1 MKKKL
6 SYIDDKATFSMV
18 MKVSKR
24 LKLSYVSCQGFPPI
38 SGFVLKEPSCK
49 SQLTPTGLAKYVA
62 VLNIITGRVPQ
73 RNKWNSIYGDDAGG
87 KQNRMNELGEF

>member
-1 MKKKL
+1 MSAGKDFHQLVALCWKNRR
-6 SYIDDKATFSMV
+6 A
-18 MKVSKR
+18 
-24 LKLSYVSCQGFPPI
+24 
-38 SGFVLKEPSCK
+38 CK

-87 KQNRMNELGEF
+87 KQNRMNELGEFQPA